1 MLYTLANRFGIKGK
15 TLQWFESYLS
25 YGRQAVV
32 VNTKSSSW
40 YDFPFGVPQGS
51 FLGPFLFTLYISPIG
66 DIVRRHNISYHTYAD
81 DTQLYLSFRAQDYAC
96 MADAKSSMELCVN
109 DIKIWMQS
117 HFLKLNDDKT
127 ELLLVHSKYR
137 QMPPLLPVVVGN
149 EMIMPTECARNIG
162 VMFDHNLTMDQQIT
176 SVCKSAFF
184 HISNIRKIR
193 KYISQ
198 HAAEIIVHSLV
209 TSRLDHCNALLC
221 GVPKNLIAR
230 LQRIQNC
237 AARLIVGSSKHDHI
251 HPVLKSLP
259 WLPVESRIA
268 FKTLVL
274 TFKARERISPKYLQ
288 DLITD
293 YVPTRSLRSAS
304 KCLLKDPNYNLESYG
319 KRAFSVAG
327 PLLWNCL
334 PMDIRSQKSLAT
346 FKKN

>member
-1 MLYTLANRFGIKGK
+1 
-15 TLQWFESYLS
+15 
-25 YGRQAVV
+25 
-32 VNTKSSSW
+32 
-40 YDFPFGVPQGS
+40 
-51 FLGPFLFTLYISPIG
+51 
-66 DIVRRHNISYHTYAD
+66 
-81 DTQLYLSFRAQDYAC
+81 
-96 MADAKSSMELCVN
+96 
-109 DIKIWMQS
+109 
-117 HFLKLNDDKT
+117 
-127 ELLLVHSKYR
+127 
-137 QMPPLLPVVVGN
+137 
-149 EMIMPTECARNIG
+149 MIMPTECARNIG

-193 KYISQ
+193 KYISSQ

-209 TSRLDHCNALLC
+209 TSRIDHCNALLS
-221 GVPKNLIAR
+221 GVPKNLTAR

-274 TFKARERISPKYLQ
+274 TFNARERISPKYLQ

-304 KCLLKDPNYNLESYG
+304 KCLLKVPNYNLESYME
-319 KRAFSVAG
+319 KG
-327 PLLWNCL
+327 PFLLQGHCCGIPCQWIL
-334 PMDIRSQKSLAT
+334 DL
-346 FKKN
+346 KNL

>member
-1 MLYTLANRFGIKGK
+1 
-15 TLQWFESYLS
+15 
-25 YGRQAVV
+25 
-32 VNTKSSSW
+32 
-40 YDFPFGVPQGS
+40 
-51 FLGPFLFTLYISPIG
+51 
-66 DIVRRHNISYHTYAD
+66 
-81 DTQLYLSFRAQDYAC
+81 
-96 MADAKSSMELCVN
+96 
-109 DIKIWMQS
+109 
-117 HFLKLNDDKT
+117 
-127 ELLLVHSKYR
+127 
-137 QMPPLLPVVVGN
+137 MPPLLPVVVGN

-184 HISNIRKIR
+184 HVSNIRKIR

-221 GVPKNLIAR
+221 GVPKNLTAR

-251 HPVLKSLP
+251 HPVLKSLH

-304 KCLLKDPNYNLESYG
+304 KFQITIWNRMEKGPFLLQGHCCGIPCQWILGLKNLE
-319 KRAFSVAG
+319 
-327 PLLWNCL
+327 PLL
-334 PMDIRSQKSLAT
+334 RKS
-346 FKKN
+346 

>member
-1 MLYTLANRFGIKGK
+1 
-15 TLQWFESYLS
+15 
-25 YGRQAVV
+25 
-32 VNTKSSSW
+32 
-40 YDFPFGVPQGS
+40 
-51 FLGPFLFTLYISPIG
+51 
-66 DIVRRHNISYHTYAD
+66 
-81 DTQLYLSFRAQDYAC
+81 
-96 MADAKSSMELCVN
+96 
-109 DIKIWMQS
+109 MQS

-127 ELLLVHSKYR
+127 ELLLVHFKYR
-137 QMPPLLPVVVGN
+137 QRPPLLPVVVGN

-162 VMFDHNLTMDQQIT
+162 VMFDHKLTMDQQIT

-209 TSRLDHCNALLC
+209 ASRLDNCNALLC
-221 GVPKNLIAR
+221 GVPKNLTAR

-251 HPVLKSLP
+251 HPVLKSLH

-293 YVPTRSLRSAS
+293 YVPICFKVSTEDS
-304 KCLLKDPNYNLESYG
+304 KLQLGIIWKKGLFCC
-319 KRAFSVAG
+319 RAIVVEF
-327 PLLWNCL
+327 
-334 PMDIRSQKSLAT
+334 LA
-346 FKKN
+346 NGY